1 MDENNVQK
9 SEVLSP
15 SLDEQKLVRK
25 RQIARRYDVSERTIQ
40 EWAKQGKLPFHKIGY
55 MVRFDP
61 IECDRALERFLHRPR
76 GR

>member
-9 SEVLSP
+9 SEMKNLAIQ
-15 SLDEQKLVRK
+15 EQKLVRK

-61 IECDRALERFLHRPR
+61 IECDRALERFVQRPR